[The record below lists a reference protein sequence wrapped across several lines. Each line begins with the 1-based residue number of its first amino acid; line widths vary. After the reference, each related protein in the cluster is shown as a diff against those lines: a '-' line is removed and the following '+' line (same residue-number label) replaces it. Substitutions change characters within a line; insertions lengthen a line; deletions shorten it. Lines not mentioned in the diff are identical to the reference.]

1 MRRRPVG
8 PAPRLIGVGAP
19 LAAAVSVCAP
29 PRRSEGNE
37 DENQEEAYC
46 DHGCN
51 HALRV
56 DAATSV

>member
-1 MRRRPVG
+1 MGRRPVG
-8 PAPRLIGVGAP
+8 PTPRLIGLGAP
-19 LAAAVSVCAP
+19 LAAAVGVCAP
-29 PRRSEGNE
+29 ARRSKGDE

-51 HALRV
+51 GALQI